1 MNSDDAY
8 QAWLEQRRS
17 VAVPDEF
24 ARGVMNR
31 ISLPDRQ
38 SWVAPANL
46 ERLQRWLEWVAHR
59 PLVKATLLVV
69 ALIAGAARLL
79 VMWQI
84 VFSF

>member
-8 QAWLEQRRS
+8 QAWLEKRRS
-17 VAVPDEF
+17 VAVSDEF
-24 ARGVMNR
+24 VRGVMNR
-31 ISLPDRQ
+31 ISLDERQ
-38 SWVAPANL
+38 PWAAPSNL

-79 VMWQI
+79 VLWQL

>member
-1 MNSDDAY
+1 MNNDDAY

-17 VAVPDEF
+17 VAVSDEF

-31 ISLPDRQ
+31 ISLADQQP
-38 SWVAPANL
+38 WGAPSHL

-69 ALIAGAARLL
+69 ALIAGAARFLAL
-79 VMWQI
+79 WQI